1 MGDGK
6 SGIRRTAPT
15 VVGKK
20 VKRLRREG
28 RVPGI
33 VYGPVVEGTVPV
45 SVDRR
50 EFLKFYQ
57 ANGHSTLFVL
67 RWEDGDQSVFIREVQ
82 QRSGSPRAGSRRLLR
97 TELADAGR
105 GRSCRSSSTIQ
116 SKVIDGM
123 LAEIRTEVEVEAL
136 PAQNSAPDRHR
147 RVDADSPRRRDPG
160 GRSQF
165 AAGCDRGH
173 GRGRDDR
180 CRSRRFTRS
189 RKRRPKRLR
198 GGARRARWRRIR
210 RRGGSS
216 RDWAGDSRRSQPDAN
231 AERLCQ
237 KNEGRTLSGPR
248 SLASR
253 EPCLSGERPP
263 P

>member
-1 MGDGK
+1 MA
-6 SGIRRTAPT
+6 SQEFAAQRRT

-28 RVPGI
+28 LVPGI

-57 ANGHSTLFVL
+57 TNGHSTLFVL

-82 QRSGSPRAGSRRLLR
+82 QDPVRREPLHVDFFAPNLRMPVRAIVPIAFHNPSN
-97 TELADAGR
+97 T
-105 GRSCRSSSTIQ
+105 
-116 SKVIDGM
+116 IDGM

-136 PAQNSAPDRHR
+136 PASIPHQIDIDVSELVHPGDAI
-147 RVDADSPRRRDPG
+147 RVGDLNLPR
-160 GRSQF
+160 
-165 AAGCDRGH
+165 GCDRGH

-180 CRSRRFTRS
+180 AGRGGLPGS

-198 GGARRARWRRIR
+198 RSSAPEESAGEESDG
-210 RRGGSS
+210 RGGGPVVPIGLGP
-216 RDWAGDSRRSQPDAN
+216 RDSQPDAKC
-231 AERLCQ
+231 ERLQ
-237 KNEGRTLSGPR
+237 KNEGRTIVRPS
-248 SLASR
+248 SLGITAAV
-253 EPCLSGERPP
+253 P
-263 P
+263 